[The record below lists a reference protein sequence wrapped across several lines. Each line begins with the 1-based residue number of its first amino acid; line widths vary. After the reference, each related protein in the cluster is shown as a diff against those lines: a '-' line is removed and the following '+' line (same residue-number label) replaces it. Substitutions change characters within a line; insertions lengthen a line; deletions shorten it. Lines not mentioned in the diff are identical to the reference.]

1 MFAHV
6 LTRLL
11 AEDDAAV
18 ATEHLTTEE
27 DHGDDGHSEFGV
39 HITYEDLYDSVL
51 FLVCIYVAGKFA
63 SRILTMP
70 CLVGEII
77 AGILLGPPLAD
88 FVPEATAWV
97 MLGEIG

>member
-1 MFAHV
+1 MTGIFAHV
-6 LTRLL
+6 LTRFL
-11 AEDDAAV
+11 AEDSAA
-18 ATEHLTTEE
+18 AAAED
-27 DHGDDGHSEFGV
+27 DHGGGHSEFGV

-51 FLVCIYVAGKFA
+51 FLVCIYVAGQFA
-63 SRILTMP
+63 SRVLTMP